1 MVFYEFIVSAGT
13 VALAELGD
21 KSHVIT
27 LLLSSK
33 YKDHK
38 RVFIGIMLAFFVTII
53 MAIVFGKFLSDFLLS
68 KEARALIA
76 FVMVVFGIYTFLSH
90 EKGPIKISKHSPL
103 ISAFVLIFFAEMG
116 DKSQFA
122 SGYFAVKYNFI
133 LVIISLLVGLG
144 IITYATIFI
153 GRKFNKH
160 IHPKVVHYVAGS
172 IFIILG
178 ILTFVGVY

>member
-1 MVFYEFIVSAGT
+1 
-13 VALAELGD
+13 
-21 KSHVIT
+21 
-27 LLLSSK
+27 
-33 YKDHK
+33 
-38 RVFIGIMLAFFVTII
+38 MLAFFVTII
-53 MAIVFGKFLSDFLLS
+53 MAIIFGNFFSDFLLS
-68 KEARALIA
+68 KTAKVLIA
-76 FVMVVFGIYTFLSH
+76 IVMIVFGIYTFLSH

-103 ISAFVLIFFAEMG
+103 VSSFILIFFAEMG

-122 SGYFAVKYNFI
+122 SGYFAAKYNVV
-133 LVIISLLVGLG
+133 LVAISLLIGLA

-172 IFIILG
+172 VFVILG

>member
-1 MVFYEFIVSAGT
+1 MVLYELLVSAGT

-38 RVFIGIMLAFFVTII
+38 RVFLGIMLGFFVTII
-53 MAIVFGKFLSDFLLS
+53 VAILFGNFLKDFILS
-68 KEARALIA
+68 KEARVLVA
-76 FVMVVFGIYTFLSH
+76 FTMIVFGIYTFLSH
-90 EKGPIKISKHSPL
+90 EKGPIKVSNHSPL
-103 ISAFVLIFFAEMG
+103 VSSFVLIFFAEMG

-122 SGYFAVKYNFI
+122 SGYFGVKYDVI
-133 LVIISLLVGLG
+133 LVIISLLIGLG
-144 IITYATIFI
+144 VITYATIFI

-172 IFIILG
+172 IFVVLG
-178 ILTFVGVY
+178 VLTFLGVY

>member
-1 MVFYEFIVSAGT
+1 MVFYELIVSAGT
-13 VALAELGD
+13 VALSELGD

-38 RVFIGIMLAFFVTII
+38 RVFIGIMLAFFVTIV
-53 MAIVFGKFLSDFLLS
+53 MAVLFGTFLSDFIES
-68 KEARALIA
+68 KAAKIA
-76 FVMVVFGIYTFLSH
+76 IGLTMIIFGIYTFLSH
-90 EKGPIKISKHSPL
+90 KEGIIKISKHSPL
-103 ISAFVLIFFAEMG
+103 VSAFILIFIAEMG

-122 SGYFAVKYNFI
+122 SGYFAAKYNFI
-133 LVIISLLVGLG
+133 LVIISLLIGLG

-172 IFIILG
+172 VFVILG
-178 ILTFVGVY
+178 VLTLFGVY

>member
-1 MVFYEFIVSAGT
+1 MLVSAGT

-21 KSHVIT
+21 KSHLIT

-38 RVFIGIMLAFFVTII
+38 RVFLGIMLAFFVTII
-53 MAIVFGKFLSDFLLS
+53 MAIVFGNLFADFIQS
-68 KEARALIA
+68 KTARILIA
-76 FVMVVFGIYTFLSH
+76 IVMIVFGIYTFLSH
-90 EKGPIKISKHSPL
+90 EEGPIKISKHSPL
-103 ISAFVLIFFAEMG
+103 VSSFIMIFFAEMG
-116 DKSQFA
+116 DKSQFV
-122 SGYFAVKYNFI
+122 SGFFGAKYNVF
-133 LVIISLLVGLG
+133 LVMISLLIGLG
-144 IITYATIFI
+144 VITYATIFI

>member
-1 MVFYEFIVSAGT
+1 MVLYEMLVSAGT

-38 RVFIGIMLAFFVTII
+38 RVFIGIMLAFSVTII
-53 MAIVFGKFLSDFLLS
+53 MAILFGNYLRDFILS

-76 FVMVVFGIYTFLSH
+76 FTMVVFGIYTFLSH

-103 ISAFVLIFFAEMG
+103 VSSFVLILFAEMG

-122 SGYFAVKYNFI
+122 SGYFAAKYNVI
-133 LVIISLLVGLG
+133 LVAISLLIGLG
-144 IITYATIFI
+144 IITYATIFV

>member
-1 MVFYEFIVSAGT
+1 MLVSAGT

-21 KSHVIT
+21 KSHLIT

-38 RVFIGIMLAFFVTII
+38 RVFLGIMLAFFVTII
-53 MAIVFGKFLSDFLLS
+53 MAIVFGNFFSDFLLS
-68 KEARALIA
+68 KTAKVLIA
-76 FVMVVFGIYTFLSH
+76 IVMIVFGIYTFLSH

-103 ISAFVLIFFAEMG
+103 ISSFIMIFFAEMG

-122 SGYFAVKYNFI
+122 SGYFAAKYNVV
-133 LVIISLLVGLG
+133 LVAISLLIGLA

-160 IHPKVVHYVAGS
+160 IHPKTVHNVAGS

-178 ILTFVGVY
+178 ILTFVGIY

>member
-1 MVFYEFIVSAGT
+1 MVFYEMLVSAGT
-13 VALAELGD
+13 VALSELGD

-38 RVFIGIMLAFFVTII
+38 HVFIGIMLAFFVTII
-53 MAIVFGKFLSDFLLS
+53 MAILLGNFSKDFILSREF
-68 KEARALIA
+68 RALIA
-76 FVMVVFGIYTFLSH
+76 FTMIVFGVYTYLSH

-103 ISAFVLIFFAEMG
+103 VSSFLMIFIAEMG

-122 SGYFAVKYNFI
+122 SGYFGAKYNII
-133 LVIISLLVGLG
+133 LVIISLLIGLG
-144 IITYATIFI
+144 VITYATIFI

-172 IFIILG
+172 TFIVLG
-178 ILTFVGVY
+178 VLTFLGVY

>member
-1 MVFYEFIVSAGT
+1 MVLYEMLVSAGT

-38 RVFIGIMLAFFVTII
+38 RVFLGIMLAFFVTIV
-53 MAIVFGKFLSDFLLS
+53 MAALFGTFFGDFIHSKAAKIVIGLTM
-68 KEARALIA
+68 II
-76 FVMVVFGIYTFLSH
+76 FGIYTFLSH
-90 EKGPIKISKHSPL
+90 KEGPINISKHSPL
-103 ISAFVLIFFAEMG
+103 LSSFIMIFIAEMG

-122 SGYFAVKYNFI
+122 SGFFGAKYNI
-133 LVIISLLVGLG
+133 VLVTISLLIGLG
-144 IITYATIFI
+144 VITYATIFI

-160 IHPKVVHYVAGS
+160 IHPKVVHNVAGS

>member
-1 MVFYEFIVSAGT
+1 MVLYEMFVSAGT
-13 VALAELGD
+13 VALSELGD

-38 RVFIGIMLAFFVTII
+38 RVFIGIMLAFFVTIVT
-53 MAIVFGKFLSDFLLS
+53 AALFGTYFSDFIQS
-68 KEARALIA
+68 KAAR
-76 FVMVVFGIYTFLSH
+76 VVIGLTMIIFGIYTYLSH
-90 EKGPIKISKHSPL
+90 KEGPIKISKHSPL
-103 ISAFVLIFFAEMG
+103 VSSFIMIFIAEMG

-122 SGYFAVKYNFI
+122 SGFFGAKYNI
-133 LVIISLLVGLG
+133 VLVTISLLIGLG
-144 IITYATIFI
+144 IITYATLFI

-172 IFIILG
+172 VFIILG
-178 ILTFVGVY
+178 ILTILGVY